1 MTPGLGAGAGVQ
13 CHGPSSR
20 GHSARQEI
28 LMTIQA
34 FRARASS
41 GSSLQALQRG
51 YPECSRWKSFPVFA
65 GLDHNTRMGARGLVP
80 TAAFRPVGNAVTSS
94 GAVSALMASDGKASA
109 LRKLI
114 VDGADDSAV
123 VQVKFCL
130 KYRTSYGQ
138 SVKIIGSHPKLGS
151 WDINKALVLNWTE
164 GDRWVATVELP
175 AGAVYEYKYVLVD
188 HDSRTTLAWQGGG
201 NSVLA
206 LGDQDEQGVEVQD
219 NWGNNPGQAALL
231 VNGVST
237 TRENKLQAWAAEM
250 RQYRA
255 LARSAQYELSRKA
268 EELQA
273 SKAQIARLKMELS
286 VNLKAREELEA
297 QLAEMESENLAL
309 RAQVAQSQI
318 AMKSTLEEA
327 IKLLQQE
334 IEEGEEEL
342 YSVDHEEELPASGSG
357 GKNGLSSGGSPWGWG
372 RGIGG
377 KETESVY
384 AGSNGN
390 GTTFERFG
398 FRLGGNTFDT
408 QGEQAA
414 TRSSQERG
422 ADMAVS
428 PATASGGGGSTHST
442 GHVLADWRARLSG
455 GGQ

>member
-1 MTPGLGAGAGVQ
+1 MTPGLGSGAGVQ
-13 CHGPSSR
+13 CYGPSSR
-20 GHSARQEI
+20 GLSARQEVV
-28 LMTIQA
+28 LAMQG
-34 FRARASS
+34 FRVRASS
-41 GSSLQALQRG
+41 GSSLQAFQRG
-51 YPECSRWKSFPVFA
+51 YPECTKWKSFPVFA
-65 GLDHNTRMGARGLVP
+65 WPDLNTRTGARGVVT
-80 TAAFRPVGNAVTSS
+80 TAAFRPVSNAMTNS

-188 HDSRTTLAWQGGG
+188 HDSRATLAWQGGS

-219 NWGNNPGQAALL
+219 NWGNNPGQAAVV

-237 TRENKLQAWAAEM
+237 TRENKLQAWANEM

-297 QLAEMESENLAL
+297 RLVEMESENLAL

-342 YSVDHEEELPASGSG
+342 YTVDDEELPPSSTG
-357 GKNGLSSGGSPWGWG
+357 GKSGVSNGGSPWGWG
-372 RGIGG
+372 RGMGG
-377 KETESVY
+377 KEAESVY
-384 AGSNGN
+384 AGSNGS
-390 GTTFERFG
+390 GTTLERFG
-398 FRLGGNTFDT
+398 FRLGGNTFDS
-408 QGEQAA
+408 QGDQGSM
-414 TRSSQERG
+414 RLQERG

-428 PATASGGGGSTHST
+428 PATASGSGSSYSS

-455 GGQ
+455 SGQ

>member
-1 MTPGLGAGAGVQ
+1 MTAIIGA
-13 CHGPSSR
+13 
-20 GHSARQEI
+20 
-28 LMTIQA
+28 
-34 FRARASS
+34 
-41 GSSLQALQRG
+41 
-51 YPECSRWKSFPVFA
+51 
-65 GLDHNTRMGARGLVP
+65 
-80 TAAFRPVGNAVTSS
+80 
-94 GAVSALMASDGKASA
+94 DGKASS
-109 LRKLI
+109 LRKLV
-114 VDGADDSAV
+114 VDGVDDSAM

-151 WDINKALVLNWTE
+151 WDINKALNLDWTD
-164 GDRWVATVELP
+164 GDRWIAAVELP

-188 HDSRTTLAWQGGG
+188 HDSRATLAWQGGG

-206 LGDQDEQGVEVQD
+206 LGDQDGQGVEVQD
-219 NWGNNPGQAALL
+219 NWVGGGGQQHLGCFCITWSVASGCRGNNPGQAAVV

-237 TRENKLQAWAAEM
+237 TRESKLQAWANEM

-255 LARSAQYELSRKA
+255 MARNAQYELSRKA

-273 SKAQIARLKMELS
+273 SKAQVARLKMELS
-286 VNLKAREELEA
+286 VSLKAREDLEA
-297 QLAEMESENLAL
+297 RLAEVESENLAL

-342 YSVDHEEELPASGSG
+342 YNEEEEEVYVPAAG
-357 GKNGLSSGGSPWGWG
+357 GNGKTATSNGASPWSWG
-372 RGIGG
+372 RG
-377 KETESVY
+377 KEAETVY

-390 GTTFERFG
+390 GSTFERFG
-398 FRLGGNTFDT
+398 FRLSGNPFDM

-414 TRSSQERG
+414 TRPSTERASDLGAARVATTSSG
-422 ADMAVS
+422 
-428 PATASGGGGSTHST
+428 SGSSYTGS
-442 GHVLADWRARLSG
+442 GHVLADWRTRLSN

>member
-1 MTPGLGAGAGVQ
+1 MHVFRSRAPAGPNCNSCAATQSIPVAHLSGAGRRIPAFVGFDLNERVCTRGV
-13 CHGPSSR
+13 
-20 GHSARQEI
+20 
-28 LMTIQA
+28 
-34 FRARASS
+34 AS
-41 GSSLQALQRG
+41 
-51 YPECSRWKSFPVFA
+51 V
-65 GLDHNTRMGARGLVP
+65 
-80 TAAFRPVGNAVTSS
+80 AAFRPGSS
-94 GAVSALMASDGKASA
+94 IVSSSSAMTAILNDGKSSA
-109 LRKLI
+109 LRKLV
-114 VDGADDSAV
+114 VDGVDESAV

-151 WDINKALVLNWTE
+151 WDVNQALVLQWTE

-188 HDSRTTLAWQGGG
+188 HDSRVTLAWQGGG

-219 NWGNNPGQAALL
+219 NWGNNPGQAAVL

-237 TRENKLQAWAAEM
+237 TRETKLQAWAAEM

-255 LARSAQYELSRKA
+255 LARNAQHELSRKS

-286 VNLKAREELEA
+286 VSLKARDELESRV
-297 QLAEMESENLAL
+297 AEMESENLSL

-342 YSVDHEEELPASGSG
+342 YGEEAVEDFEELPAAVNGNGKGASSSNGS
-357 GKNGLSSGGSPWGWG
+357 GSPWGWG
-372 RGIGG
+372 RGTGG
-377 KETESVY
+377 KEAETVY
-384 AGSNGN
+384 AGSSSSNTNGA
-390 GTTFERFG
+390 TFERFG
-398 FRLGGNTFDT
+398 FRLSGSSFDT
-408 QGEQAA
+408 QGEPVAA
-414 TRSSQERG
+414 RSSQDRG
-422 ADMAVS
+422 ADAPSRVSS
-428 PATASGGGGSTHST
+428 PASGNGS